1 MRRFEGI
8 MSEEEEE
15 EYLNLTESF
24 TYEEIL
30 DYWEQHPELLKETR
44 AENIPVLDM
53 TYEEYLKKGNDIP
66 DYPVIKSGNICFFKT
81 QSLYL

>member
-15 EYLNLTESF
+15 YLNITESF

-30 DYWEQHPELLKETR
+30 DYWEQHPELLKETTE
-44 AENIPVLDM
+44 ENIPFIDM
-53 TYEEYLKKGNDIP
+53 TEEEFLKKYNLVDMT
-66 DYPVIKSGNICFFKT
+66 SFFK
-81 QSLYL
+81 SHGLKIDDI